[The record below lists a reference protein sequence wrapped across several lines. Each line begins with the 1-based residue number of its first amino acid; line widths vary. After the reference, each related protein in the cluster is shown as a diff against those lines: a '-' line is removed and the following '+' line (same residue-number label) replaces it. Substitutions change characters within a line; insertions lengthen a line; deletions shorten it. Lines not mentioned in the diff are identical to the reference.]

1 MLSSYWSITLR
12 NKPLLPAAKVPT
24 GAQSLIQTDT
34 VVAISTPRGAGG
46 IGVVRLSGSEA
57 LSIGRR
63 IFRSQPPLGER
74 IRYVEYGRVWVDGR
88 AIDTGVAWTFAAP
101 HSYTGED
108 IVEIS
113 CHGSMVVLESVVEE
127 ALKLGA
133 SSARPGEF
141 TRRAYLNGRLDLLE
155 AEAVIDL
162 IQASSK
168 ASLDNAYGLAGG
180 RLSGMVRKLKKQI
193 VKALSLIEIGLDFSE
208 DDIGG
213 IGRQD
218 IRAEVCGVVKSSQR
232 LADTFEGTK
241 RRQEGYFVALI
252 GRSNVGKSTL
262 LNVLLGEDRAIVTPI
277 PGTTRDMVEGKTVWS
292 GETIRLVDTAGIRQS
307 DDPIEREGI
316 GRASRAMDEADVV
329 LAMFD
334 SSAEWCDDDRVV
346 LDQLP
351 DEKSI
356 AVFNKVDLPRVL
368 DRSKIESRLLPSVDI
383 SALTE
388 FGLDDLKRESA
399 ARIPQ
404 RMEIDSI
411 GITRQRH
418 QDCLLQVARSGTIA
432 SKLLKDGQP
441 DECVVVELQT
451 ALNALGEMLGESTDE
466 DMLDAIFSEFCIG
479 K

>member
-1 MLSSYWSITLR
+1 M
-12 NKPLLPAAKVPT
+12 
-24 GAQSLIQTDT
+24 IQTDT

-74 IRYVEYGRVWVDGR
+74 VRHVEYGRVWAEGR
-88 AIDTGVAWTFAAP
+88 AIDTGVAWAFVAP

-127 ALKLGA
+127 ALRLGA
-133 SSARPGEF
+133 SSAGPGEF
-141 TRRAYLNGRLDLLE
+141 TRRAFLNGRLDLLE

-180 RLSGMVRKLKKQI
+180 RLSEMVRKLKKRV
-193 VKALSLIEIGLDFSE
+193 VKALSLIEIGLDFS
-208 DDIGG
+208 DADIDE
-213 IGRQD
+213 IGRQE
-218 IRAEVCGVVKSSQR
+218 IRAELREVIEGSLR
-232 LADTFEGTK
+232 LAETFEGAK

-252 GRSNVGKSTL
+252 GRPNVGKSTL

-277 PGTTRDMVEGKTVWS
+277 PGTTRDLVEGKTVWS
-292 GETIRLVDTAGIRQS
+292 GQTMRLVDTAGIRQT
-307 DDPIEREGI
+307 DDPIEKEGI
-316 GRASRAMDEADVV
+316 GRTSRAIDEADVV
-329 LAMFD
+329 LAIFD
-334 SSAEWCDDDRVV
+334 SSAKWCDDDQIV
-346 LDQLP
+346 LDLLP
-351 DEKSI
+351 SEKSI
-356 AVFNKVDLPRVL
+356 AIFNKVDLPCIL
-368 DRSKIESRLLPSVDI
+368 DRSKVEPRALSFVDI

-388 FGLDDLKRESA
+388 LGLEDLKRESA
-399 ARIPQ
+399 TRIPQ
-404 RMEIDSI
+404 KVEIDGI

-418 QDCLLQVARSGTIA
+418 QDCLMRAARSGTA
-432 SKLLKDGQP
+432 AGKLLTDGQP
-441 DECVVVELQT
+441 DECVVVELQE
-451 ALNALGEMLGESTDE
+451 ALNALGEMLGERTDE
-466 DMLDAIFSEFCIG
+466 DVLDAIFSEFCIG